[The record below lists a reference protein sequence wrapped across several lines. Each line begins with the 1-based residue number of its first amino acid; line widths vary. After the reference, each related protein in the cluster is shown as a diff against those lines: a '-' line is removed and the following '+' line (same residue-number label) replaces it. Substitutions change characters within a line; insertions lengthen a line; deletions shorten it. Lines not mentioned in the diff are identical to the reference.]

1 MSHSTEEKSPQ
12 NEFPI
17 HTAIESG
24 NISEV
29 KKMLEYYPDHINKP
43 DKQNIS
49 PLMMCS
55 KLGHVHIA
63 KVLIESGAEIN
74 FKGGSNGNTS
84 LHVAARMGIA
94 EVLEFLLKMRIRY

>member
-1 MSHSTEEKSPQ
+1 MSSEEKSPLH
-12 NEFPI
+12 EFPI
-17 HTAIESG
+17 HKAIEGG

-63 KVLIESGAEIN
+63 KVLIEHCCFSHQYYI
-74 FKGGSNGNTS
+74 SCNTATIRS
-84 LHVAARMGIA
+84 LSPT
-94 EVLEFLLKMRIRY
+94 K